1 MICQEELYK
10 IGIINKPHGIHGEV
24 LFTFTDDIFDRVD
37 CDYLVCLMDGI
48 YVPFFLEEYR
58 FRTDTTA
65 LVKFEE
71 VDSDQKARRFTN
83 VEVWFPVKYAAE
95 SQEEEY
101 SWDYFCGF
109 QAEDTELGVISTI
122 TEVDTATINT
132 LFVVDREGEEILIP
146 AQEDFIDT
154 IDHDSRKIWLK
165 LPEGLLQIDNIE
177 SVD

>member
-1 MICQEELYK
+1 MICKEEIYK

-48 YVPFFLEEYR
+48 YIPFFLEEYR

-65 LVKFEE
+65 LVKFED

-95 SQEEEY
+95 SREEEY

-109 QAEDTELGVISTI
+109 QAENMELGVIGTI

-146 AQEDFIDT
+146 AQEDFIET
-154 IDHDSRKIWLK
+154 IDHKGRKILLK